1 MKVALAVVGIGLL
14 LAGSGAASTLDG
26 AAQGACAMLGLPEP
40 RECALQYDGGRHGDA
55 ADVCRPGQLQRPIAV
70 GQATT
75 GLLVPLDDRADFYE
89 LLVPTSYVGKVI
101 TVRVGSGLARLGD
114 PTGLPSVA
122 RFDVLVL
129 NPSCLAPADG
139 LVGGDTYSFLARAP
153 GAYHVQVTLQPG
165 VAVDLDGAGGPSAQV
180 CHSFCFGDAANPT
193 AGYTVSSM

>member
-1 MKVALAVVGIGLL
+1 MKVALALVGIGLL
-14 LAGSGAASTLDG
+14 LAGSGAASTLDS

-55 ADVCRPGQLQRPIAV
+55 ADMCRPGQLQRPIGV
-70 GQATT
+70 GQATD

-89 LLVPTSYVGKVI
+89 LLVPPSYVGKVI
-101 TVRVGSGLARLGD
+101 TVRVASGLPKAGESVGAAALG
-114 PTGLPSVA
+114 

-129 NPSCLAPADG
+129 APGCLAPADD
-139 LVGGDTYSFLARAP
+139 LIGGDSYAFLARAP
-153 GAYHVQVTLQPG
+153 GAYHVRVTLEMVLP
-165 VAVDLDGAGGPSAQV
+165 ADLDRAGGPSAEV